1 MRSIVR
7 TLLAAPLA
15 LTLGG
20 CVAFGS
26 IDRRATTFNESAGT
40 TQNRA
45 ILLNLVRASK
55 FEPIYFLAL
64 TQFNGSGTEDL
75 KIGIPEFTL
84 GPYQSGAAAKDYV
97 IGGTST
103 SDSNALDNNIVTS
116 FQESVLNSKDFY
128 AGLLAPLDL
137 QDVDLLLHQGFAR
150 ELIFYLVIDKATITP
165 KGGDP
170 FVIWN
175 DPSDPKR
182 FAVFQSYIKEAML
195 HGLTTQSYLA
205 PDDTGADS
213 AGGSG
218 DSGDHHDQPPKM
230 TAHAELCYDRALAA
244 PDARKDFPA
253 DANLCSAN
261 PAHKPTA
268 AGSSLTVNLY
278 GQQLGIEVTTR
289 SIFGIFQ
296 YLGGIIARGD
306 PNAVR
311 LHAYPELPAEV
322 TVDAP
327 ILEVNRGGEIGGG
340 CFSAIG
346 YEGSRYCVPEQGADN
361 TKKIFN
367 ILNALLALKT
377 APGDLPVTQ
386 TVRIAP

>member
-1 MRSIVR
+1 MRSVFR
-7 TLLAAPLA
+7 TLLLAPLA
-15 LTLGG
+15 LTLSG
-20 CVAFGS
+20 CVAMGS
-26 IDRRATTFNESAGT
+26 IDRRATTLNESAGT
-40 TQNRA
+40 TQNRS

-64 TQFNGSGTEDL
+64 SQFNGSGTEDL
-75 KIGIPEFTL
+75 RFGVPEFTF
-84 GPYQSGAAAKDYV
+84 GPKQPPSQHDYI
-97 IGGTST
+97 IGGTAG
-103 SDSNALDNNIVTS
+103 SDTNYLDNSFVTS

-128 AGLLAPLDL
+128 AGLMAPLDL

-165 KGGDP
+165 KGGEP

-182 FAVFQSYIKEAML
+182 FAQFQTYIKEAML
-195 HGLTTQSYLA
+195 HGLTTQSYME
-205 PDDTGADS
+205 P
-213 AGGSG
+213 G
-218 DSGDHHDQPPKM
+218 DSGDSPDSGAKDAKPPKM
-230 TAHAELCYDRALAA
+230 VAHAELCYDRALATPA
-244 PDARKDFPA
+244 ARKDFPA
-253 DANLCSAN
+253 DANLCSASGAKK
-261 PAHKPTA
+261 PASSS
-268 AGSSLTVNLY
+268 GSNLTVNLY
-278 GQQLGIEVTTR
+278 GQQLEIEVTTR

-306 PNAVR
+306 PNEVR

-327 ILEVNRGGEIGGG
+327 ILEVGKGGGPYGG

-346 YEGSRYCVPEQGADN
+346 YEGTRYCVPEQGADN

-367 ILNALLALKT
+367 IINALLALKT

>member
-1 MRSIVR
+1 MRSIIR
-7 TLLAAPLA
+7 ALLLAPLA

-20 CVAFGS
+20 CVALGS
-26 IDRRATTFNESAGT
+26 IDRRATTLNETTGT

-64 TQFNGSGTEDL
+64 SQFNGSGTEDL
-75 KIGIPEFTL
+75 RLGVPEVTF
-84 GPYQSGAAAKDYV
+84 GPKQAASQKDYI
-97 IGGTST
+97 IGGTAG
-103 SDSNALDNNIVTS
+103 SDTNYLDNSFVTS
-116 FQESVLNSKDFY
+116 FQESVLASKDFY
-128 AGLLAPLDL
+128 AGLMAPLDL

-165 KGGDP
+165 RGGDP

-182 FAVFQSYIKEAML
+182 FELFQGYIKQAML

-205 PDDTGADS
+205 PEDGVAAPEGKGPPDKA
-213 AGGSG
+213 
-218 DSGDHHDQPPKM
+218 PKM
-230 TAHAELCYDRALAA
+230 VPHAELCYDRALATS
-244 PDARKDFPA
+244 DARKDFPA
-253 DANLCSAN
+253 DANLCSTT
-261 PAHKPTA
+261 HTGKTA
-268 AGSSLTVNLY
+268 ASSGSNLTVNLY
-278 GQQLGIEVTTR
+278 GQQMEIEVTTR

-306 PNAVR
+306 PNGVR

-327 ILEVNRGGEIGGG
+327 ILEIATGGGPYGG

-346 YEGSRYCVPEQGADN
+346 YEGTRYCVPEQGAEN

>member
-1 MRSIVR
+1 MRSIIR
-7 TLLAAPLA
+7 TLLLAPLA
-15 LTLGG
+15 LTLSG
-20 CVAFGS
+20 CVAMGS
-26 IDRRATTFNESAGT
+26 IDRRATTLNETTGT

-64 TQFNGSGTEDL
+64 SQFNGSGTEDL
-75 KIGIPEFTL
+75 RLGVPEVTF
-84 GPYQSGAAAKDYV
+84 GPKQAATQKDYI
-97 IGGTST
+97 IGGTAG
-103 SDSNALDNNIVTS
+103 SDTNYLDNSFVTS

-128 AGLLAPLDL
+128 AGLMAPLDL

-182 FAVFQSYIKEAML
+182 FALFQSYIKEAML
-195 HGLTTQSYLA
+195 HGLTTQSYLVQDDSGGG
-205 PDDTGADS
+205 PDDKSGKGA
-213 AGGSG
+213 
-218 DSGDHHDQPPKM
+218 KT
-230 TAHAELCYDRALAA
+230 TAHAELCYDRALAT

-253 DANLCSAN
+253 DANLCSTT
-261 PAHKPTA
+261 HTA
-268 AGSSLTVNLY
+268 KSAASSGSNLTVNLY
-278 GQQLGIEVTTR
+278 GQQMEIEVTTR

-306 PNAVR
+306 PNEVR

-327 ILEVNRGGEIGGG
+327 ILEIGTGGGPYGG

-346 YEGSRYCVPEQGADN
+346 YEGTRYCVPEQGADN